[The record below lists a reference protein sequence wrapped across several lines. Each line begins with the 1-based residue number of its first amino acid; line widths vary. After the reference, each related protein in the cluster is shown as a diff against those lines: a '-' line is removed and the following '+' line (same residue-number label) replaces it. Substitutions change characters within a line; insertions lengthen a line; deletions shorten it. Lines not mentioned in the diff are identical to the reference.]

1 MPSFS
6 LGLTPASQPH
16 PSGSGTSQMPPAP
29 GLGFASFQSPHSS
42 AYEFFSFGHH
52 LLRAHPVHQHHISQ
66 YRRHPR
72 LTKRSGRMTWTV
84 FRLSASGI
92 VLERRLC
99 GSRHPTGLSFI
110 CNLKKL

>member
-1 MPSFS
+1 MSSYS
-6 LGLTPASQPH
+6 LGLMPASQTN
-16 PSGSGTSQMPPAP
+16 PSGAETSQMPPAP

-42 AYEFFSFGHH
+42 AYD
-52 LLRAHPVHQHHISQ
+52 L

-84 FRLSASGI
+84 FRLSTSGI

-99 GSRHPTGLSFI
+99 DSRHMTGLSFI
-110 CNLKKL
+110 CNLK